1 MAKSKVK
8 CTSVFL
14 LVLILSA
21 GIISCAGRELKAE
34 QINSNNCH
42 HGKNGVDFHPSDS
55 CEKQSGHG
63 GSGCC
68 GGGSGG
74 GGVDV
79 TRSIDG
85 VPTGPGHSPG
95 VGHSVGPNSS
105 KNP

>member
-14 LVLILSA
+14 LVLIFSA
-21 GIISCAGRELKAE
+21 GIISSAGRKLKAE
-34 QINSNNCH
+34 KINPNNCDR
-42 HGKNGVDFHPSDS
+42 HGKNGADFHPSDS
-55 CEKQSGHG
+55 CEKQSGYG

-68 GGGSGG
+68 GEGGAD
-74 GGVDV
+74 VRV
-79 TRSIDG
+79 TRIEDG

-95 VGHSVGPNSS
+95 VGHSVGPNSR

>member
-21 GIISCAGRELKAE
+21 GIISCAGRKLKAE

-42 HGKNGVDFHPSDS
+42 HGKNGADFHPIDS

-63 GSGCC
+63 G
-68 GGGSGG
+68 GSGG

-79 TRSIDG
+79 HVTRSEDG

-95 VGHSVGPNSS
+95 VGHSVGPNSTI
-105 KNP
+105 NP